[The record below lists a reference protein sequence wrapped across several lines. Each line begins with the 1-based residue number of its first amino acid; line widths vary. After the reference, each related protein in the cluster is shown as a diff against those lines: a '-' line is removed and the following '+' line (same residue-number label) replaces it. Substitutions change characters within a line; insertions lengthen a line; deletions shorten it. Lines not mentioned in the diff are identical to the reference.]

1 MWKSPALQLVGCA
14 SEKNAPLSE
23 SIFTRRP
30 VILPSLSASSPRMW

>member
-1 MWKSPALQLVGCA
+1 MWKRPALHFVGCA

-30 VILPSLSASSPRMW
+30 VIFPSLSASSPCMW